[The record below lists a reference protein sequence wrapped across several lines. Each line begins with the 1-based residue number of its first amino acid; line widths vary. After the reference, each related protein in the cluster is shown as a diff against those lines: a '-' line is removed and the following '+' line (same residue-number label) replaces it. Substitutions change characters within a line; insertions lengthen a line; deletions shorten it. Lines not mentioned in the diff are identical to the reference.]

1 MARPAKQQ
9 TLEEQLHGETAWLH
23 KQPMDV
29 CLRYYDDVV
38 HHPADQET
46 TRQILAF
53 LGREDRFFLMTHL
66 LHRTDAIHPWLYD
79 RIREVESSP
88 DDHLDLW
95 ARGHYKSSIITFT
108 GSIQE
113 ILKDPDISI
122 GIFSHTR
129 PISKAFLRQIKREFE
144 QNEDL
149 KRIYPD
155 ILWANPHRD
164 APLWSE
170 ESGII
175 VRRKGNQKEA
185 TIEAWGLVDGQPT
198 SKHFKLRI
206 YDDTV
211 TRESVTTP
219 EQILKTTECYE
230 LSQNLSSRP
239 PRQWLIGTRYN
250 FADTYRVVLDRGG
263 VKPRIYPATDDGT
276 PDGKPVFLREDE
288 WAAKKKEMGPYT
300 VACHV
305 RGSTVLMA
313 DWSYK
318 KIEDVRAGDMVVGL
332 DLNAKKTSLVPT
344 KVLATRSRQA
354 EATRYYLESGH
365 FVECTP
371 DHLWWTSRRGK
382 GRKAYSSLGKQ
393 GYGNIKGLVRIAWDE
408 PCPDIHAAAWLSGM
422 IDGEGTVTARRQ
434 RLSITQSHE
443 HNPEVVDRL
452 RQVMHR
458 LGIPFSEYLRAARP
472 GHKAAIHFGLMG
484 GRPVRHRI
492 LLWHR
497 PAKDRKIVASM
508 FGALGRY
515 SPDSLDKVS
524 HFESMGEQEVFTLQ
538 TETGNYIANGYASK
552 NCQML
557 QNPVAGSEQDLKL
570 EWIRTWEV
578 RPLTL
583 NVYIMV
589 DPADS
594 KDMGTSNTAM
604 AVIAIDANHNK
615 YLVDGLCHK
624 MNLKERY
631 ENLKKIHK
639 RWTAEPGIQIVHV
652 GYEKYGMQADLQ
664 HIEHMLELEK
674 YSMNIQEVSWTKDGT
689 HSKDDRIRRLVPDL
703 SSWRFFF
710 PYEGQ
715 TTKRQ
720 KEAVERGQEYL
731 VSKPIKAI
739 NHEGRLYNVTQ
750 WVLTNEYPMFPATT
764 YKDFLDVMSRIYD
777 MEPVPP
783 LAVGDDETV
792 PPVAED

>member
-300 VACHV
+300 VAC
-305 RGSTVLMA
+305 
-313 DWSYK
+313 
-318 KIEDVRAGDMVVGL
+318 
-332 DLNAKKTSLVPT
+332 
-344 KVLATRSRQA
+344 
-354 EATRYYLESGH
+354 
-365 FVECTP
+365 
-371 DHLWWTSRRGK
+371 
-382 GRKAYSSLGKQ
+382 
-393 GYGNIKGLVRIAWDE
+393 
-408 PCPDIHAAAWLSGM
+408 
-422 IDGEGTVTARRQ
+422 
-434 RLSITQSHE
+434 
-443 HNPEVVDRL
+443 
-452 RQVMHR
+452 
-458 LGIPFSEYLRAARP
+458 
-472 GHKAAIHFGLMG
+472 
-484 GRPVRHRI
+484 
-492 LLWHR
+492 
-497 PAKDRKIVASM
+497 
-508 FGALGRY
+508 
-515 SPDSLDKVS
+515 
-524 HFESMGEQEVFTLQ
+524 
-538 TETGNYIANGYASK
+538 
-552 NCQML
+552 QML